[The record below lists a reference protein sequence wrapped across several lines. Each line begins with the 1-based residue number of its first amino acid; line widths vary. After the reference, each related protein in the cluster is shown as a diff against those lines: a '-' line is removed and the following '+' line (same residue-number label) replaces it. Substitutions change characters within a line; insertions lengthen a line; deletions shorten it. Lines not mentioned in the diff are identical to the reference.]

1 MTPEINEKINNL
13 PDTAGVYIF
22 KDSGESIIYVGKA
35 KNLKNGLKTTSKNPI
50 STCSTSFP

>member
-22 KDSGESIIYVGKA
+22 KDSGESIITWA
-35 KNLKNGLKTTSKNPI
+35 KPRI
-50 STCSTSFP
+50 